1 MEQDPYFS
9 ALIGCSLLFGSCREV
24 TMTAT
29 EGAYRFE
36 FAWIGGRQATV

>member
-9 ALIGCSLLFGSCREV
+9 ALIGCGPLFGSYREV

-29 EGAYRFE
+29 EDAYRFE
-36 FAWIGGRQATV
+36 FA